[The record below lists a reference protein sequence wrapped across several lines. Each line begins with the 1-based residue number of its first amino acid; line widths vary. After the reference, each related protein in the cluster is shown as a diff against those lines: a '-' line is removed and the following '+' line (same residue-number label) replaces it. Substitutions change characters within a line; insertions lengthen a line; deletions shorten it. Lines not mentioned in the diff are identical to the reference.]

1 MSFTFERLAIPE
13 VILVKPFVR
22 RDARGFFME
31 TYKRS
36 TFCEGGIVA
45 TFVQDNY
52 SRSSRGTLRG
62 LHYQLPPAAHAKL
75 VSVVAG
81 EVLDVAVD
89 IRRGSPSY
97 GRWVSAVLSAE
108 NHQQLFVPVGFAHGF
123 VVRSDTADV
132 VYKISHEYAPE
143 YDRGILWNDPALGI
157 DWGLGE
163 PLLSERDRQQP
174 TLEQADNSFDYEGNF
189 YEGNP

>member
-1 MSFTFERLAIPE
+1 MSFTFEPLAIPE
-13 VILVKPFVR
+13 VVLVKPLVR

-36 TFCEGGIVA
+36 AFCEAGITA
-45 TFVQDNY
+45 TFVQDNT

-89 IRRGSPSY
+89 IRRGSPFY
-97 GRWVSAVLSAE
+97 GRWVSAVLSE
-108 NHQQLFVPVGFAHGF
+108 TNKHQLFVPVGFAHGF
-123 VVRSDTADV
+123 LVRSETADV
-132 VYKISHEYAPE
+132 TYKISHEYSPE
-143 YDRGILWNDPALGI
+143 HDRGVVWNDPALGI
-157 DWGLGE
+157 DWGLLE
-163 PLLSERDRQQP
+163 PLLSERDREQP
-174 TLEQADNSFDYEGNF
+174 PLAAADNSFVYE
-189 YEGNP
+189 EKP